1 MVYGHYYAQFAG
13 KTFVIQAEDE
23 AVENAATTCEILRGM
38 EQLRRHGIRVLFV
51 FGKGAQFADELKR
64 DFDVAPHPET
74 NRLIIPESALPRIE
88 RERMRVIRSVEEICR
103 AGEIPIWVVPRSA
116 IRVERR
122 IGHGS
127 TGVPAHCDLLD
138 IQSALEREQIA
149 VVGFGGEDDCGRFLH
164 VPSVSLAAEL
174 AVALD
179 AQKLLFL
186 MHADGIHIPHPK
198 KSTRQL
204 SFADLEELLCLL
216 QRQNQRCEFV
226 LAGEVLPK
234 VHASI
239 RAVAGG
245 VSQVH
250 LVSYRRLLDE
260 ILTRTGVGTMIECRQ
275 SHHVDYARPD
285 DLDEIERL
293 HAESQQFRSAC
304 GTPYVAPLGRP
315 ELARLLPQTLLLQH
329 RGVII
334 GKLHAV
340 PVPGDPN
347 MLQIG
352 GFVIA
357 ENHQD
362 SQQGQ
367 LLLTEAFVR
376 LREQGYTRAV
386 AISAS
391 PRAQGLFRQL
401 GGSAAPAVNCSSP
414 LAHRSLQRYVPQERQ
429 QVQWF
434 AFRL

>member
-1 MVYGHYYAQFAG
+1 MHARYYAQFAG
-13 KTFVIQAEDE
+13 KAFVVQAEDE
-23 AVENAATTCEILRGM
+23 AVENAATTRDIMRGL
-38 EQLRRHGIRVLFV
+38 EQLRAHGIRVLFV
-51 FGKGAQFADELKR
+51 FGKGKQFASELKR
-64 DFDVAPHPET
+64 DFGVVPHPET

-88 RERMRVIRSVEEICR
+88 QERLRLVRCLEETCR
-103 AGEIPIWVVPRSA
+103 GEQIPIGIVPWSA
-116 IRVERR
+116 IGAERR

-127 TGVPAHCDLLD
+127 SGLPACIHTQP
-138 IQSALEREQIA
+138 IQAAWEQGQIA
-149 VVGFGGEDDCGRFLH
+149 VAGFGGEGDGGQFLH
-164 VPSVSLAAEL
+164 VPSVSLATEL

-186 MHADGIHIPHPK
+186 MHADGLQVPHPRK
-198 KSTRQL
+198 GTRQL

-216 QRQNQRCEFV
+216 QRQDHHHAFV

-250 LVSYRRLLDE
+250 LVSYMRLLDE
-260 ILTRTGVGTMIECRQ
+260 ILTRTGVGTMIEFRQ

-285 DLDEIERL
+285 DLDEIEWL
-293 HAESQQFRSAC
+293 HAEAQQFCSAY
-304 GTPYVAPLGRP
+304 GTPYVAPLSRS

-329 RGVII
+329 RDVVI
-334 GKLHAV
+334 GKLHVV
-340 PVPGDPN
+340 PVPDDPAA
-347 MLQIG
+347 LQIG

-367 LLLTEAFVR
+367 LLLTEALTR
-376 LREQGYTRAV
+376 LREQRYRRAV

-391 PRAQGLFRQL
+391 ERAQRLFRRV
-401 GGSAAPAVNCSSP
+401 GGTAVPAIQCTSP
-414 LAHRSLQRYVPQERQ
+414 LAHKSLERYVPEERHL
-429 QVQWF
+429 VEWF
-434 AFRL
+434 EFRL